1 MEFGEPASCKLSRR
15 VLLVGARRDG
25 GLCEHKLLMNEN
37 CNTMIQQMVLV
48 SVRRDEATNF

>member
-25 GLCEHKLLMNEN
+25 GLCEHKLLRNEN

-48 SVRRDEATNF
+48 GVRRDEATNF